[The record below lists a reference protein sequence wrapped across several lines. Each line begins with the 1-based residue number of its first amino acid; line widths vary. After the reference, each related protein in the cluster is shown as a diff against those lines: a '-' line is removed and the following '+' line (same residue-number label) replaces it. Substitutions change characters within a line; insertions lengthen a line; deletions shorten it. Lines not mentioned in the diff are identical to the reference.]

1 MYYLRTSNNYT
12 IYNMNYQPNLCVFNN
27 GRSTCKKI
35 YEIIKALDFGKIKY
49 VERDDDYVYVSIA
62 FWNTLLTTATR
73 MKLQQGKPLLLYY
86 SENECW
92 KVYSYE
98 HRFKEYEERKRL
110 EKKESQMKEAAV
122 CKERKEK
129 AAAVRKERKEKAAA
143 LRREQQLDK
152 ELKQK
157 SMSEKTYD
165 SDKPVIQFV
174 SLLDYGNVAET
185 YPAIKARA
193 KKMFDRLK
201 NKQ

>member
-1 MYYLRTSNNYT
+1 
-12 IYNMNYQPNLCVFNN
+12 
-27 GRSTCKKI
+27 
-35 YEIIKALDFGKIKY
+35 
-49 VERDDDYVYVSIA
+49 
-62 FWNTLLTTATR
+62 
-73 MKLQQGKPLLLYY
+73 
-86 SENECW
+86 
-92 KVYSYE
+92 
-98 HRFKEYEERKRL
+98 
-110 EKKESQMKEAAV
+110 MKEAAV